1 MNVIIFIIRVLK
13 LLLMNY
19 RLIFCV
25 LLLLMGILAVPVSAG
40 LTKIDRGAPV
50 FVGETGLDISSAL
63 NGCNQISW
71 WPAGNDTGSPTG
83 KVIEITQNR
92 FSYNISPDLFSGYE
106 GTWYCSDKKP
116 VAKAFTV
123 EKPQFTLK
131 IWDVDHDNDITGQ
144 SVPRNTRVTYR
155 IDTNLFRVFNYL
167 YRPMVNPLDTLFDV
181 RLKGP
186 NGAGISNIFTGS
198 AGVTGT
204 EILPFD
210 SKPDVR
216 ASPYTW
222 RDGKEWNHTARS
234 GDGTPLYPLGTY
246 TFTATQNLNSMKNY
260 YGDLEGVTV
269 SGPVTITFNADVATP
284 APTGTPSSTATPAT
298 FITTPEPTKASTT
311 VSTVATT
318 RAVITTPT
326 KIPTWTSAPLPEW
339 LTLIALGIGCA
350 VVALCQKGKR

>member
-25 LLLLMGILAVPVSAG
+25 LILLLGILAVPVSAG
-40 LTKIDRGAPV
+40 LTKIDVGAPV

-71 WPAGNDTGSPTG
+71 WPAGNDTSSPTG

-92 FSYNISPDLFSGYE
+92 FSYNISSDLFSGYE

-116 VAKAFTV
+116 IVKAFTV

-131 IWDVDHDNDITGQ
+131 IWDVDHDIDVTGQ
-144 SVPRNTRVTYR
+144 SMPRNTRVTYR
-155 IDTNLFRVFNYL
+155 IDTNLVRAFNSL

-186 NGAGISNIFTGS
+186 NGAGISNIYTGS

-204 EILPFD
+204 EILTFD

-216 ASPYTW
+216 VSPYIW
-222 RDGKEWNHTARS
+222 RDGKVWNHTARS

-246 TFTATQNLNSMKNY
+246 TFTATQNLNAMKNY
-260 YGDLEGVTV
+260 YGDVVGVTV
-269 SGPVTITFNADVATP
+269 SGPVNITFNADVATP
-284 APTGTPSSTATPAT
+284 SPTATPT
-298 FITTPEPTKASTT
+298 TQITTPATT
-311 VSTVATT
+311 IPVTTITTVATT

-326 KIPTWTSAPLPEW
+326 KKPTWTSAPIPEW
-339 LTLIALGIGCA
+339 LTVLALSIGCA
-350 VVALCQKGKR
+350 VFAVCQKSNR

>member
-25 LLLLMGILAVPVSAG
+25 LLLLLGILAVPVSAG
-40 LTKIDRGAPV
+40 LTKIDVGAPV
-50 FVGETGLDISSAL
+50 FVGEMGLDISSAL

-71 WPAGNDTGSPTG
+71 WPVGNDTSSPAG

-106 GTWYCSDKKP
+106 GAWYCSNKKP
-116 VAKAFTV
+116 IVKAFTV

-131 IWDVDHDNDITGQ
+131 IWDVDQNNDVTGQ

-155 IDTNLFRVFNYL
+155 IDTNLDRVFNYL
-167 YRPMVNPLDTLFDV
+167 YRPLVNPLDRLFDV

-186 NGAGISNIFTGS
+186 NGAGISNIYTGS

-204 EILPFD
+204 EILTFD

-216 ASPYTW
+216 ASPYIW
-222 RDGKEWNHTARS
+222 RDGNVWNHTARS

-246 TFTATQNLNSMKNY
+246 TFTATQNLNAMKNY
-260 YGDLEGVTV
+260 YGDLVGVTV
-269 SGPVTITFNADVATP
+269 SGPVNITFIPDVATP
-284 APTGTPSSTATPAT
+284 TPTATPAT
-298 FITTPEPTKASTT
+298 LVTTPEPTKTSTT

-318 RAVITTPT
+318 RAVTTPT
-326 KIPTWTSAPLPEW
+326 KKPTWTSAPLPGW
-339 LTLIALGIGCA
+339 LTVIALGIGCVVFA
-350 VVALCQKGKR
+350 VCQKGNR

>member
-25 LLLLMGILAVPVSAG
+25 LILLLGILAVPVSAG
-40 LTKIDRGAPV
+40 LMKIDRGAPV
-50 FVGETGLDISSAL
+50 FVGEMGLDISSAL

-71 WPAGNDTGSPTG
+71 WPAGNDTSSPTG

-106 GTWYCSDKKP
+106 GAWYCSDKKP
-116 VAKAFTV
+116 VVKAFTV

-131 IWDVDHDNDITGQ
+131 IWDVDRDNDVTGQ

-155 IDTNLFRVFNYL
+155 IDTNLDRAFTSM

-186 NGAGISNIFTGS
+186 NGAGISNIYTGS

-204 EILPFD
+204 EILTFN

-216 ASPYTW
+216 ASSYTW

-234 GDGTPLYPLGTY
+234 GDGTPLYPPGTY

-260 YGDLEGVTV
+260 YGDLVGVTV
-269 SGPVTITFNADVATP
+269 SGPVTITFTSDVV
-284 APTGTPSSTATPAT
+284 TPSPTATPSTTAT
-298 FITTPEPTKASTT
+298 PTDLVTTPEPTSVSTT
-311 VSTVATT
+311 VITVATT
-318 RAVITTPT
+318 RVITTPA
-326 KIPTWTSAPLPEW
+326 KKPTWTSAPLPEW
-339 LTLIALGIGCA
+339 LTLIALGIGCVVFA
-350 VVALCQKGKR
+350 VCQKGNR